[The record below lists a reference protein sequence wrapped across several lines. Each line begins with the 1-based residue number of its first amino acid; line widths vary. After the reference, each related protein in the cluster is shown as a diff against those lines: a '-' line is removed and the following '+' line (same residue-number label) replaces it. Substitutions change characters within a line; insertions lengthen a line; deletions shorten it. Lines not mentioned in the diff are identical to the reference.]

1 MLLELHLLAHTF
13 TCNLGSVINTPA
25 HFSWSDPTPRIAVV
39 TLFYDSALGSDNGV
53 CKGESRNRGARDS
66 KNGDKIGC
74 LIKSHLLKDNYG
86 YISTS

>member
-1 MLLELHLLAHTF
+1 MLLELHLLAHTS
-13 TCNLGSVINTPA
+13 TCNQGSVINTPA

-53 CKGESRNRGARDS
+53 CKGGSRDRGARDS

-74 LIKSHLLKDNYG
+74 LIKSHLLKDNHG